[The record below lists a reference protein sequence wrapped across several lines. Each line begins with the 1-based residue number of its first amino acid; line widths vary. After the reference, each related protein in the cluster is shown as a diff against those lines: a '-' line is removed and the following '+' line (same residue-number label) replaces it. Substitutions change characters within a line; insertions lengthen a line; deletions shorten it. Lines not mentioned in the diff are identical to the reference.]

1 MNTSAASAQNV
12 LKIHHGQ
19 VDDIEETARSVMQHQ
34 KEKEKPK
41 KAQQQ
46 GEEEGSGS
54 EGEEAEGGGHNKR
67 KRQQAEGG
75 QQDFKKLKVDDLK
88 GACRRAGLPFT
99 GKKAELVG
107 RLEGHYKN

>member
-1 MNTSAASAQNV
+1 MADI
-12 LKIHHGQ
+12 KIHHGQ
-19 VDDIEETARSVMQHQ
+19 VDDIEETAWSVMQHQ

-46 GEEEGSGS
+46 QGEEEGSGS
-54 EGEEAEGGGHNKR
+54 ESEGEEAEGEGHNKR
-67 KRQQAEGG
+67 KQQQAEGG
-75 QQDFKKLKVDDLK
+75 EQDFKKLKVDDLR
-88 GACRRAGLPFT
+88 GACRGAGLPFT